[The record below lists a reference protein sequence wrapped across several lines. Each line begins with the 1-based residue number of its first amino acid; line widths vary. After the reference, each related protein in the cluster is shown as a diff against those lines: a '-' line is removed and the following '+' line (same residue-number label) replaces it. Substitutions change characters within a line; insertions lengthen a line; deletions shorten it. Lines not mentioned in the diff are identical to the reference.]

1 MSTITPSF
9 LPSAS
14 HAVAVTLDAPN
25 DWHADAARY
34 AVLSRVMPALRHD
47 VAGSMQPVR
56 MLLMVLERRLQS
68 ADPDLEAIAKNV
80 ASISTLTKQAS
91 VDVMSVMGWTAS
103 NEDVRVSLRSSVDE
117 AIKLLALE
125 LTIKKMALVNGITD
139 ESATAPQTF
148 LRSVFIG
155 AVLAFCDQCNE
166 GGILQVTFGA
176 AADSQPRGSSPLQLQ
191 LRMLPDNTGKSH
203 ATFDVDRK
211 CRMIEWTDVHAIA
224 QSCGVEMARGDGWL
238 TLSLPKHH
246 CPAQCSI

>member
-1 MSTITPSF
+1 MSTISPSF

-56 MLLMVLERRLQS
+56 MLLMVLERRLQN

-103 NEDVRVSLRSSVDE
+103 GEDVRVSVRSSVISVLGVVSLR
-117 AIKLLALE
+117 AP
-125 LTIKKMALVNGITD
+125 ITVRFA
-139 ESATAPQTF
+139 SA
-148 LRSVFIG
+148 REDSS
-155 AVLAFCDQCNE
+155 
-166 GGILQVTFGA
+166 A
-176 AADSQPRGSSPLQLQ
+176 ACC
-191 LRMLPDNTGKSH
+191 T
-203 ATFDVDRK
+203 
-211 CRMIEWTDVHAIA
+211 
-224 QSCGVEMARGDGWL
+224 CG
-238 TLSLPKHH
+238 
-246 CPAQCSI
+246 